1 MSKRFTIA
9 VAAMALSC
17 ISTGSLAATTSGQFF
32 LNGTVGQSTWHDDGF
47 NTSNKDTATA
57 WRFGY
62 AWNRDQLS
70 YGLEAGYV
78 DLGTARGRYDFG
90 ATPLDLSAGAT
101 GVLAGVNVAYR
112 FAGRLSVHARL
123 GWMHDRLDVRSGGYR
138 ERFSGDGG
146 YVGIGAGYRIS
157 EHLGVGLAYD
167 HYTVRGDVN
176 GSRSQEFV
184 GVLSGF
190 AEVRF

>member
-1 MSKRFTIA
+1 MIKRLTIA
-9 VAAMALSC
+9 TAAMALACLS
-17 ISTGSLAATTSGQFF
+17 SSSLAASPSGRFF
-32 LNGTVGQSTWHDDGF
+32 LDGAVGRATWHDGDF
-47 NTSNKDTATA
+47 NAGNTHTAAA
-57 WRFGY
+57 WRVGY
-62 AWNRDQLS
+62 AWNRDRVS

-78 DLGTARGRYDFG
+78 DLGTARGRDDFG

-112 FAGRLSVHARL
+112 FARRLSVHARL

-157 EHLGVGLAYD
+157 KHLGVGLAYD
-167 HYTVRGDVN
+167 RYTVRGNVN
-176 GSRSQEFV
+176 GSRTQDFV
-184 GVLSGF
+184 GMFSGF
-190 AEVRF
+190 ADVRF